1 MGDDSPR
8 GSLEGALTPF
18 RWDLMGFGLS
28 HAWIT
33 GLLAQAAREPW
44 AVGSVLNAQMFI
56 YIAAIIAGGA
66 LIAGPLRRGLPGRRV
81 FAVVAVLAALC
92 TLCVGM
98 AGPAACAPLLWVG
111 FSGAGACGAF
121 FEIVW
126 AMRFVSI
133 PYAAIPLYILFAMAI
148 SSLLNIGVG
157 LLPSPAALGVGALLL
172 MGSGICYAANYAWDD
187 TPRGHER
194 PRPNVRALVSVVSG
208 CLVFSLTYN
217 LFVTLT
223 YHTFT
228 PAVVSSVRFWANFL
242 AALILV
248 TSFMLVRR
256 VSAIGIF
263 RFILPVTAVGFV
275 LFLIAP
281 QSLGE
286 AGLAVAGVGRKFF
299 DILTLVVMV
308 RAVQECALPP
318 ALWLGLLNIAKNAGY
333 GIGLGLAAAV
343 TVASNAQLV
352 QVATILP
359 VLILA
364 LIVCFVWLFPER
376 TLEHLFVVQPARP
389 SAPGPTLTDGVRQ
402 VADEHGLTPRELEVL
417 ELLARG
423 RTEVVIMQKLGVS
436 KGTAHTH
443 VTHIYQ
449 KLGVHAQQELI
460 EMVEKTI
467 EDKSPVQSP
476 D

>member
-1 MGDDSPR
+1 MEDGPSRD
-8 GSLEGALTPF
+8 SLEGALTPF

-33 GLLAQAAREPW
+33 GLLAQAAREPL
-44 AVGSVLNAQMFI
+44 AVGSTLNAQMLI
-56 YIAAIIAGGA
+56 YGAAVIVGGL
-66 LIAGPLRRGLPGRRV
+66 LIVGPLRRGIPGSRAFVAVSV
-81 FAVVAVLAALC
+81 FAAAFA
-92 TLCVGM
+92 LCVGV
-98 AGPAACAPLLWVG
+98 AGPAFWEPLLWVG
-111 FSGAGACGAF
+111 FVGAGACVAF

-133 PYAAIPLYILFAMAI
+133 PHAAVPLYILFAMAI

-157 LLPSPAALGVGALLL
+157 LLPLSAVLGVEVVLLA
-172 MGSGICYAANYAWDD
+172 GSAVCYAARCDCGGALQAQE
-187 TPRGHER
+187 RER
-194 PRPNVRALVSVVSG
+194 PQPNVRALVSVVLG

-223 YHTFT
+223 YHTFA
-228 PAVVSSVRFWANFL
+228 PEVASSIRFWANFL

-248 TSFMLVRR
+248 ASFMLVRR

-263 RFILPVTAVGFV
+263 RFILPITAVGFV

-286 AGLAVAGVGRKFF
+286 AGLAVAAVGRKFF

-308 RAVQECALPP
+308 WAVQECALPSV
-318 ALWLGLLNIAKNAGY
+318 LWLGLLFIAKNAGY
-333 GIGLGLAAAV
+333 GAGLGLAVAV

-376 TLEHLFVVQPARP
+376 TLEHLLAVQPAQAP
-389 SAPGPTLTDGVRQ
+389 TPGPTLADGVRR
-402 VADEHGLTPRELEVL
+402 VADACGLTPRELEVF

-423 RTEVVIMQKLGVS
+423 RTEMVIMQKLGVS

-460 EMVEKTI
+460 EMVEKASENKT
-467 EDKSPVQSP
+467 PA
-476 D
+476 